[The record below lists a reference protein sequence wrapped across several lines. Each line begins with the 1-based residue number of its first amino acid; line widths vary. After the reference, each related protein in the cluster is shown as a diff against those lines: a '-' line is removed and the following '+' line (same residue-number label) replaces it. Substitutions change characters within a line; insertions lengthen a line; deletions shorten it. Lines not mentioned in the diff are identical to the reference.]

1 MDILHAKELLT
12 ILADGVNP
20 MTGEVLPQED
30 SCNQVE
36 IVRALHAVLGAISE
50 SETTEKKQKSLPAN
64 AGNPWTKEE
73 EAEIIA
79 AFDAGTPVTQI
90 AKDHGRTRGAVR
102 SRLTQLGK

>member
-30 SCNQVE
+30 PCNQVE

-50 SETTEKKQKSLPAN
+50 PEAIDAKQKNKPVN
-64 AGNPWTKEE
+64 AGKPWTKEE

-79 AFDAGTPVTQI
+79 AFDAGTPVAQI
-90 AKDHGRTRGAVR
+90 AKDHGRTRGSVR